1 MGLESKPFDMDPAF
15 IQAPEHRP
23 SAISHQFAEG
33 VPIID
38 LSPLLSP
45 DSKKSNLLSIE
56 FIDPATLSTLV
67 DKIKHGCKDWGFFQV
82 INHGVPIE
90 LRRAVEEVSIKFF
103 GFPLPEKRK
112 VRRDEENTMGYYD
125 EENTKNVRDWKE
137 VFDFSVR
144 SPIVIPEL
152 EGDSIKSVTTLANQW
167 PENLPEMRSV
177 CKAYAQATQKLAVR
191 LLELISL
198 SLGLPVSR
206 LNAFFK
212 DQTSF
217 IRLNHY
223 PPCPSPN
230 EALGVGRHKD
240 FGALTV
246 LAQDDVGGLEV
257 KRKDGEWVAV
267 KPVPNSYII
276 NIGDII
282 QVWSND
288 EYESAEHRVV
298 VNSKRERFS
307 MPFFYIPSAC
317 EFIEPL
323 EEKMSEKNPPNYLPY
338 NWGHFYISRKLS
350 NFKKRNTENLQ
361 IQHFRAS
368 KLNA

>member
-33 VPIID
+33 VTIID

-45 DSKKSNLLSIE
+45 DSKKSNLLSPE
-56 FIDPATLSTLV
+56 SIDPATLSSLV
-67 DKIKHGCKDWGFFQV
+67 DKIKHGCKDWGFFEV
-82 INHGVPIE
+82 INHGVPME

-112 VRRDEENTMGYYD
+112 VWRDEENAMGYYD

-152 EGDSIKSVTTLANQW
+152 EGESIKRVTTIANQW
-167 PENLPEMRSV
+167 PENPPEMRSV
-177 CKAYAQATQKLAVR
+177 CEAYAQATEKHAVR

-198 SLGLPVSR
+198 SLGLPASR
-206 LNAFFK
+206 LHDFFK
-212 DQTSF
+212 DHTSSA
-217 IRLNHY
+217 RLNRY
-223 PPCPSPN
+223 PPCPCPN

-240 FGALTV
+240 PGALTV
-246 LAQDDVGGLEV
+246 LAQDDIGGLEV
-257 KRKDGEWVAV
+257 KHKDGEWVAV
-267 KPVPNSYII
+267 TPVPNSYII
-276 NIGDII
+276 KCRGSDSGI
-282 QVWSND
+282 ND

-307 MPFFYIPSAC
+307 MPFFYNPSAY

-323 EEKMSEKNPPNYLPY
+323 EELVSEENPPNYLPY
-338 NWGHFYISRKLS
+338 NWGHCYITRKLS
-350 NFKKRNTENLQ
+350 NFKKRITENIQ
-361 IQHFRAS
+361 IQHFRVS